1 MTQKKPN
8 FQDLWQ
14 ITHTRKGEWVD
25 ETSKEVHM
33 RVEEVALEKL
43 QGINKE
49 ADKDQI
55 VNAVF

>member
-25 ETSKEVHM
+25 ETSKEVH
-33 RVEEVALEKL
+33 VWSFYVNYKL
-43 QGINKE
+43 
-49 ADKDQI
+49 
-55 VNAVF
+55 